1 MALDLVVRI
10 IGGVCGGVVGA
21 HVSGKIYGYIY
32 PKPQLEPPK
41 NVRLVKDDGRGDI
54 IPTRKPETEIEV
66 NNDSRNDSRDNM
78 YENYL
83 TVMASITR

>member
-10 IGGVCGGVVGA
+10 IGGVCGGAVGA
-21 HVSGKIYGYIY
+21 YVSGKIYGYIY

-41 NVRLVKDDGRGDI
+41 NVRLVKDDRHGGI
-54 IPTRKPETEIEV
+54 TPIRKPEPEIEV
-66 NNDSRNDSRDNM
+66 NNDSRDNM